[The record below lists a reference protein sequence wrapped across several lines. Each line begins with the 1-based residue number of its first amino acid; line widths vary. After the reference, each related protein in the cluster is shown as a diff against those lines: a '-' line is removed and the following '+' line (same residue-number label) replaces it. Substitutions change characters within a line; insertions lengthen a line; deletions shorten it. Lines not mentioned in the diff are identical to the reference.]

1 MDITNKLEM
10 FRQAIQEHAEAEA
23 KEITAEMR
31 ARKAASG
38 RTKDKLATK
47 EALNRI
53 RTELAR
59 SEADHRRE
67 MSRCDYEMKKAV
79 LIHRNE
85 LITEFFTETE
95 EKLRDFTLSEQYP
108 DYLKRSL
115 ERIRAAIALDSA
127 TLIYAR
133 PCDVDAVRALTA
145 CEVTA
150 DNSIKLGGLRAMCR
164 NKNVLCDVTLDTA
177 LEDEKKRFNEKT
189 ELRL

>member
-1 MDITNKLEM
+1 MDNTKKLEM
-10 FRQAIQEHAEAEA
+10 FRQAIQEHAEAEV
-23 KEITAEMR
+23 KELTAEIK
-31 ARKAASG
+31 ARRSASG

-53 RTELAR
+53 RSELAH
-59 SEADHRRE
+59 SEADVRRE
-67 MSRCDYEMKKAV
+67 ISRCDYELKKSV
-79 LIHRNE
+79 LVHRNE
-85 LITEFFTETE
+85 LITEFFNETE
-95 EKLRDFTLSEQYP
+95 EKLKQFAESEKYA

-115 ERIRAAIALDSA
+115 EKIRAAIALDSA

-133 PCDVDAVRALTA
+133 PCDVDAVRALTS

-150 DNSIKLGGLRAMCR
+150 DYTIRLGGLRALCR

-177 LEDEKKRFNEKT
+177 LDDEKKLFAEKT

>member
-23 KEITAEMR
+23 KEIMAEMR

-38 RTKDKLATK
+38 RVKDKLATK
-47 EALNRI
+47 DALNKI
-53 RTELAR
+53 RTELAH
-59 SEADHRRE
+59 SEADFKRE
-67 MSRCDYEMKKAV
+67 MSRCDYELKKSV

-85 LITEFFTETE
+85 LITEFFADTEK
-95 EKLRDFTLSEQYP
+95 KLKDFTLSEEYSE
-108 DYLKRSL
+108 YLKRSL

-133 PCDVDAVRALTA
+133 PCDVDAVRALTS
-145 CEVTA
+145 CEVTT
-150 DNSIKLGGLRAMCR
+150 DSSIRLGGLRAMCR